1 MMWSL
6 GGLSDPS
13 LFEVRSLNSLY
24 LGDLLTMMIEGFSP
38 VLIMKFKI
46 GTHVVWFV
54 KNFTWS
60 NVLPMLTSI
69 GKWQLES

>member
-46 GTHVVWFV
+46 GTHVV
-54 KNFTWS
+54 
-60 NVLPMLTSI
+60 
-69 GKWQLES
+69 

>member
-13 LFEVRSLNSLY
+13 LFEIRSLNILY
-24 LGDLLTMMIEGFSP
+24 LGDLLTMIEGFSP

-46 GTHVVWFV
+46 GTHVV
-54 KNFTWS
+54 
-60 NVLPMLTSI
+60 
-69 GKWQLES
+69 